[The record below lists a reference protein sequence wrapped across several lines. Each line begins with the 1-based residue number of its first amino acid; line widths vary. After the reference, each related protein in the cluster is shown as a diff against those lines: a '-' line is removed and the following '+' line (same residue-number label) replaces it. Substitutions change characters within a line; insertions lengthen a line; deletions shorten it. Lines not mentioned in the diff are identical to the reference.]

1 MRLPSTLFRV
11 LVAVLSAVALLLAGV
26 GSAAAQGSTRVLLV
40 FDEDRSL
47 PGLAVLDQALRTT
60 FRAGLGDLEIFSES
74 LSLSQFQDADYE
86 GALRTYYSNK
96 YRLKKPDLIVAV
108 MGPSLRFLLRHGQEL
123 FPGTPIVFCGADAD
137 DIRGTALPANVTGI
151 LVRRTF
157 APTVD
162 VALQLQPTTSHVY
175 VVGGT
180 SAFDRH
186 LQQLARSEFE
196 RFGQRL
202 SFHYLTELST
212 SDLLSTVSRL
222 PPRSVIFYLTWFRDI
237 DGQTYVPH
245 DMAERISEAANA
257 PVFAFVDQYLGRGP
271 VGGYVYSVES
281 HGKGAADIGL
291 RVLKGESPSSI
302 PVAEFAANAY
312 VFDAVQLSRWGL
324 DERRLPP
331 GSLIHFREPGLWERY
346 GWYVVGAGA
355 ALLAQSGLIAG
366 LLLQRRRRHQ
376 AESALRA
383 SFDRLRDLGAR
394 LVSAEETERS
404 RIARELHDDIS
415 QQLVVLRIELQLLL
429 RTLDDSTRERVAGL
443 SSQVEGLAMSVHE
456 LSHRLHPT
464 RLRVHGLVGAL
475 DGLRRELSQSGLDIT
490 FTHENVPED
499 LSPDHAVCLFRVAQ
513 EALQN
518 VIKYGSARHASV
530 RLVAADGKLELS
542 IVDDGVG
549 FDVDKAA
556 RRGLGLTSMGER
568 IEVAGGTFRIQSQL
582 GSGTRLNV
590 TVPVGVTSGSDVP
603 LLMSSP

>member
-1 MRLPSTLFRV
+1 MHFPTTRFRV
-11 LVAVLSAVALLLAGV
+11 ALAVLSVAVLLAGA
-26 GSAAAQGSTRVLLV
+26 GSAAAQGSTRVLLL

-60 FRAGLGDLEIFSES
+60 LRDGLGDVEIFSES
-74 LSLSQFQDADYE
+74 LNLSQFQDAQYE
-86 GALRTYYSNK
+86 GVLRDYYSNK
-96 YRLKKPDLIVAV
+96 YRQRQPDLIVAV
-108 MGPSLRFLLRHGQEL
+108 MGPALRFLLRNGQEI

-162 VALQLQPTTSHVY
+162 VALQLQPTTSQVY

-180 SAFDRH
+180 SDFDRH
-186 LQQLARSEFE
+186 LQQLARREFE

-202 SFHYLTELST
+202 SFHYLTDLST
-212 SDLLSTVSRL
+212 SDLLATVSQL
-222 PPRSVIFYLTWFRDI
+222 PRRSVIFYLTWFRDKA
-237 DGQTYVPH
+237 GKTYVPH
-245 DMAERISEAANA
+245 DMAEEISNAANV

-291 RVLKGESPSSI
+291 RVLRGESPSSI
-302 PVAEFAANAY
+302 PVAEFAANAH
-312 VFDAVQLSRWGL
+312 VFDAGQLAKWGL
-324 DERRLPP
+324 DERRLPE
-331 GSLIHFREPGLWERY
+331 GSLVRFKEPGVWARY
-346 GWYVVGAGA
+346 GWYIVGAVA

-366 LLLQRRRRHQ
+366 LLLQSRRRRQ
-376 AESALRA
+376 AETALRA
-383 SFDRLRDLGAR
+383 SFDRLRDMGAR

-415 QQLVVLRIELQLLL
+415 QQLAVLRIELQLLL
-429 RTLDDSTRERVAGL
+429 RTLDDSVRERVAGIATH
-443 SSQVEGLAMSVHE
+443 VERIAMSIHE

-464 RLRVHGLVGAL
+464 RLRVHGLVGAME
-475 DGLRRELSQSGLDIT
+475 GLRRELSQSGLDIT
-490 FTHENVPED
+490 FTHENVPEE

-518 VIKYGSARHASV
+518 VIKYGGARHASV
-530 RLVAADGKLELS
+530 KLVAVDGRLELS

-590 TVPVGVTSGSDVP
+590 TVPVGVTSRSDVR
-603 LLMSSP
+603 LLMPSS